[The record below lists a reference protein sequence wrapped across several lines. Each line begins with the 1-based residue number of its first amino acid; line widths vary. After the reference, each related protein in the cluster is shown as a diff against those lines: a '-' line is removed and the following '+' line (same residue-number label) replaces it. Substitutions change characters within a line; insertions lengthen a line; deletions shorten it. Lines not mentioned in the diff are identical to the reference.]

1 MNRKTIK
8 AMLVSALAIG
18 TISSGV
24 AFAEDS
30 FINEIADTRIVSTKS
45 ATKGQ
50 VIKVSANLN
59 IRKSAST
66 SSDVIGKM
74 PLNTKFDIISK
85 KGNWYKIKY
94 GSVTGYVSADYVKVI
109 ANSTD
114 SDSDTSNSNS
124 DNAQYGKGQVI
135 KVSANLNIRKSAS
148 TSSDVVGKMPLN
160 TKFDIISKKGNWYKI
175 KYGSVTGYV
184 SADYVKVISGPSNDG
199 SNSGGSSSGGSDS
212 GNSNSGNTKYGKGQV
227 IKVSANLNIRKSAS
241 TSSSVIGKMPLN
253 AKFDI
258 ISKSGNWYKIK
269 YGSVTGYV
277 SADYVKVI
285 SEPSN
290 DGSNDNSND
299 SSNNGG
305 SNSGDNNSGGSVEFI
320 GKGQVIKVSANLNI
334 RKSASTSSDVVG
346 KMPLNAKFDIIS
358 KKGNWYKIKYGSVTG
373 YVSADYVK
381 VISTS
386 DNDDDSSNGGNNG
399 DNSNKPDTGDDV
411 LNDKYGIVT
420 GLNEG
425 TSLRVRKEPN
435 TTSDVLGHVTLSQKV
450 QIVGK
455 NGNWYKITFNN
466 GFGYVSADFITIVDY
481 DPDKPQDEDT
491 KEKFEKVLNKM
502 KTQLGSPYVYGGAGE
517 IITRDL
523 IKKLQGLYPG
533 QQYSVPDEYY
543 DKEWRAFDCSGLMY
557 WGFKEAGVTLGR
569 STSSQINNGV
579 EVSLDNLQPGDLIFY
594 KTLNHVGMYI
604 GNGKWI
610 ESPRTGLTVRITD
623 VPWNLVGRARRVI

>member
-1 MNRKTIK
+1 MNRKAIK

-18 TISSGV
+18 TISSSV
-24 AFAEDS
+24 AFAEDDL
-30 FINEIADTRIVSTKS
+30 INEKADVSIVSTKS

-66 SSDVIGKM
+66 SSDVVGKM

-85 KGNWYKIKY
+85 SGNWYKIKY
-94 GSVTGYVSADYVKVI
+94 GSITGYVSADYVKVI
-109 ANSTD
+109 DNSTGSGSS
-114 SDSDTSNSNS
+114 SDNSNS
-124 DNAQYGKGQVI
+124 GNTQYGKGQVI

-160 TKFDIISKKGNWYKI
+160 TKFDIISK
-175 KYGSVTGYV
+175 
-184 SADYVKVISGPSNDG
+184 
-199 SNSGGSSSGGSDS
+199 
-212 GNSNSGNTKYGKGQV
+212 
-227 IKVSANLNIRKSAS
+227 
-241 TSSSVIGKMPLN
+241 
-253 AKFDI
+253 
-258 ISKSGNWYKIK
+258 SGNWYKIK
-269 YGSVTGYV
+269 YGS
-277 SADYVKVI
+277 I
-285 SEPSN
+285 
-290 DGSNDNSND
+290 
-299 SSNNGG
+299 
-305 SNSGDNNSGGSVEFI
+305 
-320 GKGQVIKVSANLNI
+320 
-334 RKSASTSSDVVG
+334 
-346 KMPLNAKFDIIS
+346 
-358 KKGNWYKIKYGSVTG
+358 TG

-381 VISTS
+381 VISTG
-386 DNDDDSSNGGNNG
+386 DNNNE
-399 DNSNKPDTGDDV
+399 DNSNKPDNKPDASDEIIS
-411 LNDKYGIVT
+411 DKYGIVT

-455 NGNWYKITFNN
+455 NGNWYRIIFNN
-466 GFGYVSADFITIVDY
+466 GFGYVSADFITIIDY
-481 DPDKPQDEDT
+481 NPDKPQDEIA

-523 IKKLQGLYPG
+523 ITKLQKLYPG

-543 DKEWRAFDCSGLMY
+543 DKDWRAFDCSGLMY
-557 WGFKEAGVTLGR
+557 WGFKEAGITLGR

-579 EVSLDNLQPGDLIFY
+579 EVSLDNLQPGDLVFY

-604 GNGKWI
+604 GDGKWI

-623 VPWNLVGRARRVI
+623 IPWNLVGRARRVL